1 MIGLLLSQ
9 LVDRFAAVTGRLL
22 RPDDAAW
29 LAGPTGDGGIIGAEF
44 YERFSQAQGWTLEK
58 DRPAAGLMPSFAALQ
73 SPNFDPGKVIA
84 PVVDFYEH
92 TAAYEFDVWS
102 QWRGPLT
109 PFAHAFIR
117 LASREIEQ
125 CNLPLSPLDSSRGVE
140 SAVWPMRD
148 ADGQVRYTGWLR
160 HVAAT
165 KNVLFVGCYT
175 TVTLPKFATP
185 CVKVVFP
192 LPHGSATV
200 LLRPENQPDGS
211 FKLVSAGK
219 GFGDPGFY
227 RIYKRPDG
235 RQRAVYLPLH
245 EVFHLFV
252 DADGAFRTDHQLRFA
267 GLHFLTLH
275 YRMRKKEESETS
287 R

>member
-1 MIGLLLSQ
+1 MGYNSPMIGLLLSRAI
-9 LVDRFAAVTGRLL
+9 DTFAATTGRRLL
-22 RPDDAAW
+22 PDDAAW

-44 YERFSQAQGWTLEK
+44 YERFSKAQGWTLEK
-58 DRPAAGLMPSFAALQ
+58 DRSDAGLMPSFAALK
-73 SPNFDPGKVIA
+73 SPSFDPQKVIA

-92 TAAYEFDVWS
+92 TATYEFDVWS

-109 PFAHAFIR
+109 PFAHAFIK

-148 ADGQVRYTGWLR
+148 ATGKVMYTGWLR
-160 HVAAT
+160 HIAAT
-165 KNVLFVGCYT
+165 NNVLFVGCYT
-175 TVTLPKFATP
+175 TIKSPQSDAVF
-185 CVKVVFP
+185 VKVVFP

-211 FKLVSAGK
+211 FKLISAGK
-219 GFGDPGFY
+219 GFGDAGFY
-227 RIYKRPDG
+227 RIYKRSDSG
-235 RQRAVYLPLH
+235 DQRAVYLPLH

-252 DADGAFRTDHQLRFA
+252 DSEGAFRTNHELRFA

-275 YRMRKKEESETS
+275 YRMRKK
-287 R
+287 